1 MRVERII
8 RYLPVLIF
16 IVVIIVLGFLNPLFL
31 RTRNIVN
38 ILLRASSLGLMAIGI
53 TAVLI
58 GGGIDLS
65 APPLMALGGIL
76 GAMYMRSGGNPIL
89 GGLIMIAVC
98 TFGGAIN
105 GYAVAYL
112 KMIPFV
118 VTLSMM
124 YIAMGASIWLT
135 REVSIAGLPSSFV
148 NTITANVW
156 IIPVPVLFLLIMT
169 AVITFLM
176 RKNLYGRWIYA
187 VGANPEVARA
197 LGIPKDGVIFGTY
210 IFSGFFAGLAAI
222 ITTAMLLSASSR
234 MGSEGVVLNVI
245 ASAVIGGVSIYG
257 GAGSP
262 LGAVVGAIL
271 ISFISNIMNLMRV
284 TYYMTLIVKG
294 CIIVGVVALYSFS
307 KHSEK

>member
-197 LGIPKDGVIFGTY
+197 LGIPKDRVIFGTY
-210 IFSGFFAGLAAI
+210 IVSGFFAGLAAI